1 VAAEAAARSEEAAKD
16 EGWMMSKQ
24 EVRGTEESD
33 RRRIQSPCVEAGT
46 CSFLLSMRSMI
57 LYKNYKVFLTPF

>member
-1 VAAEAAARSEEAAKD
+1 MAAEAAARSEEAAKD

-33 RRRIQSPCVEAGT
+33 RRRIQSPCVEAALCRGGA
-46 CSFLLSMRSMI
+46 SGRARSR
-57 LYKNYKVFLTPF
+57 TSA